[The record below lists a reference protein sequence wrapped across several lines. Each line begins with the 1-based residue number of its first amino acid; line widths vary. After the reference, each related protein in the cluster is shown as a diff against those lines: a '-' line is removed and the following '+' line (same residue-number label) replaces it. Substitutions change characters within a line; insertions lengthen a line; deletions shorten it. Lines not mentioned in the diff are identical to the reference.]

1 MDPYNTDPYASTPVR
16 YPTTS
21 YVTLTPSSHG
31 SAVMQGAYDGQNGAG
46 ARSDGTPRDASGP
59 RDAQAGEIPGAPAGN
74 VRYRCMTLPVNDG
87 DDIEDVIAQVGL
99 DGVKCFAV
107 GDETKARRA
116 FELPRIAKWSMTDP
130 TILTIHAKEGTG
142 ETSLALSADVKTIAA
157 LVDVLTTSAFQW
169 CELNGLDAM
178 DTIVSSGSDW
188 MNLKAT
194 TVGSGATATSSA
206 AGIRFWET
214 PEYSGWLT
222 KQGEMLRTWRKR
234 WFVLKQGHLV
244 WFKTNVVNERAVT
257 RGEIPIES
265 IDSVS
270 VASEAAAGKP
280 YAIHLEGALPARI
293 GTKYLVADSER
304 ERSQWLE
311 ALQKAMRER
320 TSTSTGQASTTE
332 QLRQGFAQAATPP
345 SASRPLAPERTP
357 PHRFAD
363 PSNIQ
368 IEVQGYTSPAP
379 PQQRDAM
386 HSTQGTSYVTLP
398 PLPFAHPSSAAG
410 SAAFDAPTS
419 APGAQYY
426 PDAYSAPPSD
436 WMTAQTPE
444 GKTYYYNAKTGETSW
459 NAPRR

>member
-1 MDPYNTDPYASTPVR
+1 MDPYNADPYASTPVR

-46 ARSDGTPRDASGP
+46 ARSDGT
-59 RDAQAGEIPGAPAGN
+59 RDAQAKEIPGAPAGN

-107 GDETKARRA
+107 GDETNARRA

-130 TILTIHAKEGTG
+130 TILTINAKDGAG
-142 ETSLALSADVKTIAA
+142 ETSFALSADAKTIAA

-257 RGEIPIES
+257 RGEIPRSNPSTVCPSRQRRRLASLTRSISKALYRRES
-265 IDSVS
+265 
-270 VASEAAAGKP
+270 
-280 YAIHLEGALPARI
+280 
-293 GTKYLVADSER
+293 
-304 ERSQWLE
+304 
-311 ALQKAMRER
+311 
-320 TSTSTGQASTTE
+320 GQSISS
-332 QLRQGFAQAATPP
+332 PIP
-345 SASRPLAPERTP
+345 SASDRNGSKLYRKPCASARRPRLGKRQRRSNCGKGLRKPRH
-357 PHRFAD
+357 PH
-363 PSNIQ
+363 
-368 IEVQGYTSPAP
+368 
-379 PQQRDAM
+379 
-386 HSTQGTSYVTLP
+386 
-398 PLPFAHPSSAAG
+398 PLL
-410 SAAFDAPTS
+410 D
-419 APGAQYY
+419 
-426 PDAYSAPPSD
+426 
-436 WMTAQTPE
+436 
-444 GKTYYYNAKTGETSW
+444 
-459 NAPRR
+459 R